1 MLVNTNSDIDEKKNL
16 ELLRS
21 RKERYERRLERRK
34 AVNVVVSHNKQY
46 DASNEMVYEAEA
58 PKLSVNMNATGK
70 SMDVKVENVSVGV
83 PGKQL
88 IVDTTLSLVYGR
100 KYGLIGRNGIGK
112 STLLR

>member
-1 MLVNTNSDIDEKKNL
+1 MI
-16 ELLRS
+16 
-21 RKERYERRLERRK
+21 
-34 AVNVVVSHNKQY
+34 Q
-46 DASNEMVYEAEA
+46 
-58 PKLSVNMNATGK
+58 
-70 SMDVKVENVSVGV
+70 VENLSYGF

>member
-1 MLVNTNSDIDEKKNL
+1 MNTNSDIDEKKNL

-34 AVNVVVSHNKQY
+34 AVNVVVSHNKQH

-83 PGKQL
+83 TA
-88 IVDTTLSLVYGR
+88 TTLSLVYGR

>member
-1 MLVNTNSDIDEKKNL
+1 MNTNSDIDEKKNL

-21 RKERYERRLERRK
+21 RKERYERRQERRK
-34 AVNVVVSHNKQY
+34 AVGLNPFHHSQH
-46 DASNEMVYEAEA
+46 DTSNEVVYEAEA

-70 SMDVKVENVSVGV
+70 SMDVKVENVTVGV

-88 IVDTTLSLVYGR
+88 LVDATLSLVYGR

>member
-1 MLVNTNSDIDEKKNL
+1 MNTNSDIDEKKNL

-34 AVNVVVSHNKQY
+34 AVSLIVSYNKQH
-46 DASNEMVYEAEA
+46 DTSNEMVYEAEA

-88 IVDTTLSLVYGR
+88 IVDTTLNLVYGR

>member
-34 AVNVVVSHNKQY
+34 AVDVVVSHNKQH

-83 PGKQL
+83 PCKQL
-88 IVDTTLSLVYGR
+88 IVDTTFSLVYGR